1 MRTQPGNA
9 GTNRDWRSASAG
21 TSLFFVFQCFISWN
35 RESLRPLNIEMPQI
49 KKYLFTPGPA
59 PVPPEVLLEM
69 ARPIIHHRTPEFSAA
84 LDQARDRMKPLYG
97 TSSEVILLASTGTG
111 AMEAAVIN
119 LLQPG
124 EHAIYVNGG
133 KFGERWGK
141 LLAAFGMIGHEVR
154 VEWGRAARPGQIED
168 AFKAYPESRAVLV
181 QASETSTCAIHPVA
195 EIGEVSRK
203 RGAMLIVDGIT
214 SVGVFEQRMDEWGV
228 DAFVTGSQKALM
240 LPPGLGMVAL
250 SPRAIDVA
258 KTNKTP
264 RFYFDLL
271 KELKA
276 QRDEHTTAWTAA
288 VSLIFGLNKSLELIH
303 TEGLPQVYARHALMA
318 EATRD
323 AASALGLKLLSP
335 DNPAP
340 GVTGILIPD
349 GLDGGKLVKFLRD
362 SLGVSVQGG
371 QDQMK
376 GKLVRI
382 GHMGHLSPF
391 DTLIAVSALE
401 MGLKHIGANIQLGA
415 GVAAVQT
422 RLARSI

>member
-1 MRTQPGNA
+1 
-9 GTNRDWRSASAG
+9 
-21 TSLFFVFQCFISWN
+21 
-35 RESLRPLNIEMPQI
+35 
-49 KKYLFTPGPA
+49 
-59 PVPPEVLLEM
+59 M

-97 TSSEVILLASTGTG
+97 TSGEVILLASTGTG

-181 QASETSTCAIHPVA
+181 QASETSTCAVHPVA
-195 EIGEVSRK
+195 AIGEVTR
-203 RGAMLIVDGIT
+203 RRDAMLIVDGIT
-214 SVGVFEQRMDEWGV
+214 SVGVFEQKMDEWGV

-240 LPPGLGMVAL
+240 LPPGLAMVAL
-250 SPRAIDVA
+250 SKRALERA
-258 KTNKTP
+258 QHSRTP
-264 RFYFDLL
+264 RFYFDLMR
-271 KELKA
+271 ELKA

-288 VSLIFGLNKSLELIH
+288 VSLVLGLNKSLEMIH
-303 TEGLPQVYARHALMA
+303 AEGLPQVFARHRVMA
-318 EATRD
+318 EATR
-323 AASALGLKLLSP
+323 AAAPALGLNLLAP

-340 GVTGILIPD
+340 GVTGILTPA
-349 GLDGGKLVKFLRD
+349 GLDGSKLVRHMRD
-362 SLGVSVQGG
+362 ELGVSVQGG

-376 GKLVRI
+376 GNLVRI
-382 GHMGHLSPF
+382 GHMGYLSAP
-391 DTLIAVSALE
+391 DMLIAVSALE
-401 MGLKHIGANIQLGA
+401 IGLARLGHRVPSGA
-415 GVAAVQT
+415 GVAAVQE
-422 RLARSI
+422 RIARSI

>member
-1 MRTQPGNA
+1 M
-9 GTNRDWRSASAG
+9 
-21 TSLFFVFQCFISWN
+21 
-35 RESLRPLNIEMPQI
+35 

-84 LDQARDRMKPLYG
+84 LDSARERMKPLYG
-97 TSSEVILLASTGTG
+97 TASEVIILSASGTG

-124 EHAIYVNGG
+124 EHAIFVNGG

-141 LLAAFGMIGHEVR
+141 LLAAFGVIGHEVR
-154 VEWGRAARPGQIED
+154 VEWGRAARPEQVED
-168 AFKAYPESRAVLV
+168 AFKAYPQSRALLV
-181 QASETSTCAIHPVA
+181 QASETSTCAVHPVA
-195 EIGEVSRK
+195 AIGEVTR
-203 RGAMLIVDGIT
+203 RRDAMLIVDGIT
-214 SVGVFEQRMDEWGV
+214 SVGVFEQKMDEWGV

-240 LPPGLGMVAL
+240 LPPGLGMVAM
-250 SPRAIDVA
+250 SSRALDVA
-258 KTNKTP
+258 KNIKTP

-276 QRDEHTTAWTAA
+276 QRDEHTTAWTAP
-288 VSLIFGLNKSLELIH
+288 VSLIFGLNKSLEMIH
-303 TEGLPQVYARHALMA
+303 AETLPHVYARHALMA
-318 EATRD
+318 EATRE
-323 AASALGLKLLSP
+323 ASRALGLKLLSP

-340 GVTGILIPD
+340 GVTGILVPE

-362 SLGVSVQGG
+362 SLGVSIQGG

-382 GHMGHLSPF
+382 GHMGFLSPF
-391 DTLIAVSALE
+391 DMLIAVGALE
-401 MGLKHIGANIQLGA
+401 MGLQQIGAKFELGA
-415 GVAAVQT
+415 GVAAVQK
-422 RLARSI
+422 RIARSI

>member
-1 MRTQPGNA
+1 M
-9 GTNRDWRSASAG
+9 
-21 TSLFFVFQCFISWN
+21 
-35 RESLRPLNIEMPQI
+35 

-84 LDQARDRMKPLYG
+84 LDSARERMKPLYG
-97 TSSEVILLASTGTG
+97 TANEVIVLASTGTG

-124 EHAIYVNGG
+124 EHAIFVNGG

-141 LLAAFGMIGHEVR
+141 LLAAFGVVGHEVR
-154 VEWGRAARPGQIED
+154 VEWGRAARPEQVED
-168 AFKAYPESRAVLV
+168 AFKAYPDSRAVLV
-181 QASETSTCAIHPVA
+181 QASETSTCAVHPVA
-195 EIGEVSRK
+195 AIGEVTR
-203 RGAMLIVDGIT
+203 RRDAMLIVDGIT
-214 SVGVFEQRMDEWGV
+214 SVGVFEQKMDKWGV

-240 LPPGLGMVAL
+240 LPPGLGMVAM
-250 SPRAIDVA
+250 SARALEVA
-258 KTNKTP
+258 KTVKTP

-288 VSLIFGLNKSLELIH
+288 VSLIFGLNKSLEMIH
-303 TEGLPQVYARHALMA
+303 AETLPHVYARHALMA

-323 AASALGLKLLSP
+323 AALALGLKLLAP

-340 GVTGILIPD
+340 GVTGILVPE

-371 QDQMK
+371 QDLMK

-382 GHMGHLSPF
+382 GHMGFLSPF
-391 DTLIAVSALE
+391 DMLIAVGALE
-401 MGLKHIGANIQLGA
+401 MGLQQIGAKFELGA
-415 GVAAVQT
+415 GVAAVQK
-422 RLARSI
+422 RLARSV